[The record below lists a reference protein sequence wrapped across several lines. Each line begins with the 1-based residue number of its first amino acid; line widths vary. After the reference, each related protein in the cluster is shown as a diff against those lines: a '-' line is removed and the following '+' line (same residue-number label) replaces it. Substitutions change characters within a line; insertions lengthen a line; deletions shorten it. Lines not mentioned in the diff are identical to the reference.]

1 MNQPFSQRT
10 REDWVAHAAI
20 PFSVN
25 SRDMLH
31 SAIDTMIATIGSSV
45 ELLAFGEALHGSE
58 ELLLLRNRLFQHLVE
73 AHGYS
78 AIAIESS
85 FPRAQIVNEYI
96 AGRGPTSYEALQEAG
111 FSHGFGRLT
120 ANRELVEWM
129 RHYNANPANPRT
141 IRFYGFDS
149 PTEMIGTDSPRQVLS
164 AALDYLTALDPTS
177 GQQRRERI
185 ESLLGSD
192 ADWENPAASM
202 DPTQAVGL
210 SPAASALRTETEDL
224 ITELHIRRPELVA
237 KSSADRYAEAL
248 QYASL
253 ARQLLTYHAEL
264 ARTSYQRIA
273 ILLGMRDSMMA
284 DTLAFIVAQERGRGK
299 VLAFAH
305 NRHVQ
310 RGMAQWQLGAQLI
323 AWWPAGAHLN
333 QLFGTSYVNIGSA
346 IGVSAANGIG
356 QPEPG
361 TLEAVL
367 TSRPE
372 PAYFI
377 PTHNGH
383 GLDIATLPIRS
394 GSTLNPTY
402 MPLTQESFTDFDWL
416 TVLQE
421 TAYNRGGPL

>member
-1 MNQPFSQRT
+1 
-10 REDWVAHAAI
+10 
-20 PFSVN
+20 
-25 SRDMLH
+25 
-31 SAIDTMIATIGSSV
+31 
-45 ELLAFGEALHGSE
+45 
-58 ELLLLRNRLFQHLVE
+58 
-73 AHGYS
+73 
-78 AIAIESS
+78 
-85 FPRAQIVNEYI
+85 
-96 AGRGPTSYEALQEAG
+96 
-111 FSHGFGRLT
+111 
-120 ANRELVEWM
+120 
-129 RHYNANPANPRT
+129 
-141 IRFYGFDS
+141 
-149 PTEMIGTDSPRQVLS
+149 
-164 AALDYLTALDPTS
+164 
-177 GQQRRERI
+177 
-185 ESLLGSD
+185 
-192 ADWENPAASM
+192 
-202 DPTQAVGL
+202 
-210 SPAASALRTETEDL
+210 
-224 ITELHIRRPELVA
+224 VA